1 MALNDQ
7 QIQYLQSQVKDYST
21 NGKSKIEDF
30 ETGQY
35 YKVINRTPGDP
46 NSKDVTQAIAVA
58 PIDSSGNVDYSQ
70 TAIIVAG
77 TQPENPAS
85 FGNAVKAAW
94 DPTSSLTAQTQDIRN
109 FYQSTMK
116 KLADKPNGYISNMSG
131 FSQSGPAVAKVASEQ
146 KVPHITNFDDWA
158 SVGATNPYIL
168 GIVKNFPHEYLTPSD
183 IAYLNKRAR
192 IYMASS
198 KDLRIADGGAGN
210 IPYGKVMV
218 VEGTPGL
225 NNPIG
230 DHDTQFSKI
239 KGNGLNID
247 WYIKNNRF
255 CSGMTYDQVVKVAK
269 AKAKKAKSASFDPH
283 SWFDSTDYQTYVDE
297 YVKIYGNFASEN
309 PANQK
314 LKEFDTDIKD
324 IKAQIKSASGGQAI
338 SLRSDLVKAVA
349 QKASLQAEVYV
360 SEVKQLVDNEKTV
373 LEGQIQ
379 AVRQQAY
386 SLGRHLSAWEIEG
399 LLSNF
404 SMSSCWDTNIEAT
417 ILTELAAYQEKL
429 VVFSEKVSAAAD
441 KIVAIDKENAQL
453 FH

>member
-94 DPTSSLTAQTQDIRN
+94 DPTSSLTAQTQDVRN

-230 DHDTQFSKI
+230 DHDTQFSEI

-255 CSGMTYDQVVKVAK
+255 CSGMTYAQVVKVAK

-297 YVKIYGNFASEN
+297 YVKIYGAFASEN

-314 LKEFDTDIKD
+314 LKEFDVDIKD
-324 IKAQIKSASGGQAI
+324 IKGQLKSASGGKAI
-338 SLRSDLVKAVA
+338 SLRSDLVKSVA

>member
-7 QIQYLQSQVKDYST
+7 QIQFLQSQVKDYSS
-21 NGKSKIEDF
+21 NNKGKIENKD
-30 ETGQY
+30 TGQQY
-35 YKVINRTPGDP
+35 QIINRTPGNP

-58 PIDSSGNVDYSQ
+58 PIDSNGNVDYSQ
-70 TAIIVAG
+70 TTIIVAG

-85 FGNAVKAAW
+85 FGNAIKAGW
-94 DPTSSLTAQTQDIRN
+94 DPTSSLTAQTQEVRN
-109 FYQSTMK
+109 FYQSTMN

-158 SVGATNPYIL
+158 SIGATNPYIL

-198 KDLRIADGGAGN
+198 KDLRYFDGGAGN
-210 IPYGKVMV
+210 IPYGKVLV
-218 VEGTPGL
+218 VEGTSGL

-239 KGNGLNID
+239 KGNGLDID

-255 CSGMTYDQVVKVAK
+255 CSGMTSEQVLKVAK

-283 SWFDSTDYQTYVDE
+283 SWFDSTEYQTYVDD
-297 YVKIYGNFASEN
+297 YVKTYGDFASES

-314 LKEFDTDIKD
+314 LKEFDVDIKD
-324 IKAQIKSASGGQAI
+324 VKGRLKSASGGKAI

-360 SEVKQLVDNEKTV
+360 SEVKQLVDEKKTA

-379 AVRQQAY
+379 TVRQQAY
-386 SLGRHLSAWEIEG
+386 ELGRHLPAWEIEG
-399 LLSNF
+399 LLSDF
-404 SMSSCWDTNIEAT
+404 SMSACWDANTESV
-417 ILTELAAYQEKL
+417 ILTELATYQEKL
-429 VVFSEKVSAAAD
+429 VTFSEKVSAAAD
-441 KIVAIDKENAQL
+441 KMVAIDKENAQL
-453 FH
+453 FQ

>member
-230 DHDTQFSKI
+230 DHDTQFSEI

-297 YVKIYGNFASEN
+297 YVKIYGAFASEN
-309 PANQK
+309 PANQM

-324 IKAQIKSASGGQAI
+324 IKGQLKSASGGQAI
-338 SLRSDLVKAVA
+338 SLRSDLVKSVA

-453 FH
+453 FQ

>member
-230 DHDTQFSKI
+230 DHDTQFSEI

-255 CSGMTYDQVVKVAK
+255 CSGMTYAQVVKVAK

>member
-7 QIQYLQSQVKDYST
+7 QIQFLQSQVKDYSS
-21 NGKSKIEDF
+21 NNKGKIENKD
-30 ETGQY
+30 TGQQY
-35 YKVINRTPGDP
+35 QIINRTPGNP

-58 PIDSSGNVDYSQ
+58 PIDSNGNVDYSQ
-70 TAIIVAG
+70 TTIIVAG

-85 FGNAVKAAW
+85 FGNAIKAGW
-94 DPTSSLTAQTQDIRN
+94 DPTSSLTAQTQEVRN
-109 FYQSTMK
+109 FYQSTMN

-158 SVGATNPYIL
+158 SIGATNPYIL

-198 KDLRIADGGAGN
+198 KDLRYFDGGAGN
-210 IPYGKVMV
+210 IPYGKVLV
-218 VEGTPGL
+218 VEGTSGL

-239 KGNGLNID
+239 KGNGLDID

-255 CSGMTYDQVVKVAK
+255 CSGMTYEQVLKVAK

-283 SWFDSTDYQTYVDE
+283 SWFDSTEDQTYVDD
-297 YVKIYGNFASEN
+297 YVKTYGDFASES

-314 LKEFDTDIKD
+314 LKEFDVDIKD
-324 IKAQIKSASGGQAI
+324 VKGRLKSASGGKAI

-360 SEVKQLVDNEKTV
+360 SEVKQLVDEKKTA

-379 AVRQQAY
+379 TVRQQAY
-386 SLGRHLSAWEIEG
+386 ELGRHLPAWEIEG
-399 LLSNF
+399 LLSDF
-404 SMSSCWDTNIEAT
+404 SMSACWDANTESV
-417 ILTELAAYQEKL
+417 ILTELATYQEKL
-429 VVFSEKVSAAAD
+429 VTFSEKVSAAAD
-441 KIVAIDKENAQL
+441 KMVAIDKENAQL
-453 FH
+453 FQ

>member
-7 QIQYLQSQVKDYST
+7 QIQFLQSQVKDYSS
-21 NGKSKIEDF
+21 NNKGKIENKD
-30 ETGQY
+30 TGQQY
-35 YKVINRTPGDP
+35 QIINRTPGNP

-58 PIDSSGNVDYSQ
+58 PIDSNGNVDYSQ
-70 TAIIVAG
+70 TTIIVAG

-85 FGNAVKAAW
+85 FGNAIKAGW
-94 DPTSSLTAQTQDIRN
+94 DPTSSLTAQTQEVRN
-109 FYQSTMK
+109 FYQSTMN

-146 KVPHITNFDDWA
+146 KVPHITNFDDLV
-158 SVGATNPYIL
+158 SIGATNPYIL

-198 KDLRIADGGAGN
+198 KDLRYFDGGAGN
-210 IPYGKVMV
+210 IPYGKVLV
-218 VEGTPGL
+218 VEGTSGL

-239 KGNGLNID
+239 KGNGLDID

-255 CSGMTYDQVVKVAK
+255 CSGMTYEQVLKVAK

-283 SWFDSTDYQTYVDE
+283 SWFDSTEYQTYVDD
-297 YVKIYGNFASEN
+297 YVKTYGDFASES

-314 LKEFDTDIKD
+314 LKEFDVDIKD
-324 IKAQIKSASGGQAI
+324 VKGRLKSASGGKAI

-360 SEVKQLVDNEKTV
+360 SEVKQLVDEKKTA

-379 AVRQQAY
+379 TVRQQAY
-386 SLGRHLSAWEIEG
+386 ELGRHLPAWEIEG
-399 LLSNF
+399 LLSDF
-404 SMSSCWDTNIEAT
+404 SMSACWDANTESV
-417 ILTELAAYQEKL
+417 ILTELATYQEKL
-429 VVFSEKVSAAAD
+429 VTFSEKVSAAAD
-441 KIVAIDKENAQL
+441 KMVAIDKENAQL
-453 FH
+453 FQ

>member
-7 QIQYLQSQVKDYST
+7 QIQFLQWKVKEYS
-21 NGKSKIEDF
+21 NNNAPKIKDNN
-30 ETGQY
+30 THQQ

-94 DPTSSLTAQTQDIRN
+94 DPTSSLTAQTQDVRN

-131 FSQSGPAVAKVASEQ
+131 FSQSGTSVAKVASEQ

-183 IAYLNKRAR
+183 IAYLNKHAR

-198 KDLRIADGGAGN
+198 KDLRIVDGGAGN
-210 IPYGKVMV
+210 IPYGKVLV

-230 DHDTQFSKI
+230 DHDTQFSKTS
-239 KGNGLNID
+239 
-247 WYIKNNRF
+247 F
-255 CSGMTYDQVVKVAK
+255 VK
-269 AKAKKAKSASFDPH
+269 
-283 SWFDSTDYQTYVDE
+283 
-297 YVKIYGNFASEN
+297 
-309 PANQK
+309 
-314 LKEFDTDIKD
+314 
-324 IKAQIKSASGGQAI
+324 
-338 SLRSDLVKAVA
+338 
-349 QKASLQAEVYV
+349 
-360 SEVKQLVDNEKTV
+360 
-373 LEGQIQ
+373 
-379 AVRQQAY
+379 
-386 SLGRHLSAWEIEG
+386 LS
-399 LLSNF
+399 
-404 SMSSCWDTNIEAT
+404 
-417 ILTELAAYQEKL
+417 
-429 VVFSEKVSAAAD
+429 
-441 KIVAIDKENAQL
+441 
-453 FH
+453 